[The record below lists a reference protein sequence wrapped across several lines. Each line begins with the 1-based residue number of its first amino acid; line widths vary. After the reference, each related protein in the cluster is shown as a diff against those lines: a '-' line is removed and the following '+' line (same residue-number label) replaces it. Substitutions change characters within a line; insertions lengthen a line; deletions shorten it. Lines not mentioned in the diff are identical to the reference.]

1 MDFQKALDKIIE
13 EFFDKEIEE
22 RKIGVYYPS
31 DLSYPCL
38 RRNYFEYK
46 IPKKYEIAKLKIFQS
61 GDLVHAW
68 FRDVL
73 LKNYLASDTIKD
85 FDFEGKL
92 SYSGNGFEIRGRYDD
107 YLIFS
112 WDNEP
117 ILIEIKTV
125 RDLRWFKEIKKHHL
139 LQLNFYMK
147 VLNIPRGFL
156 IYIDRGTLQHKAFEH
171 KLDEN
176 LFQEIV
182 KRAEKLHKFLL
193 EDKLPPPE
201 GKIEKDKKWV
211 CSYCPY
217 RLECLKEEDKNE

>member
-13 EFFDKEIEE
+13 EFFDREIEE

-73 LKNYLASDTIKD
+73 FKNYVSSDILRE

-92 SYSGNGFEIRGRYDD
+92 SFSCADFEIRGRFDD
-107 YLIFS
+107 FIILK
-112 WDNEP
+112 WDGEP
-117 ILIEIKTV
+117 ILIEVKTV
-125 RDLRWFKEIKKHHL
+125 RDLRFFKSEMKKHHMM
-139 LQLNFYMK
+139 QLNFYMRVMGIEK
-147 VLNIPRGFL
+147 GFL
-156 IYIDRGTLQHKAFEH
+156 VYIDRATLQHKVFEH
-171 KLDEN
+171 KLDEK

-182 KRAEKLHKFLL
+182 KRAEKLHKCLI
-193 EDKLPPPE
+193 ENKLPPAE
-201 GKIEKDKKWV
+201 GKIEKEKGWI
-211 CSYCPY
+211 CSYCLW
-217 RLECLKEEDKNE
+217 RLECLKEENGE